1 VLGVLGAERDRGRS
15 SACRGRG
22 ASFEV
27 EHAALA
33 KDQRRKVKFQER
45 MAVQQGREDVDAES
59 EDGAMTLFKRHIGR
73 RVAGVGVGVALLM
86 LGLEAPAFA
95 LAPTITSFTP
105 TSGPAGC
112 VVTITGTNF
121 DNPAVD
127 DVEFNNVDAANFTV
141 VSATQ
146 IRAEAP
152 AAVSTGKIEVTSS
165 GVGGGTATST
175 ADFTVASPGT
185 CAPTI
190 TSFTPTC
197 GQAGTSVS
205 ITGTNLLDASN
216 SAGTVTFNTTVA
228 PSTAVVSAT
237 QITAFVPSGATTG
250 KVKVDTG
257 VGTAATS
264 TADFTVGSCV
274 TITSFT
280 PTSGPVG
287 TVVKITGTG
296 FTGATAVSFNNVN
309 ATTFTVDS
317 ATQITATVPTGATTG
332 KIKVTTPSGSATST
346 ADFVVSTV
354 HSRSITL
361 SLRKHLV
368 ARGMV
373 SVGDAFTACAASV
386 PVKIQR
392 RVSGHWKTVGSTTT
406 TSTGAYKKR
415 IRDRAGRYRARA
427 ARVSLNSGADVCS
440 RAVSPVRRHRH

>member
-1 VLGVLGAERDRGRS
+1 
-15 SACRGRG
+15 
-22 ASFEV
+22 
-27 EHAALA
+27 
-33 KDQRRKVKFQER
+33 
-45 MAVQQGREDVDAES
+45 
-59 EDGAMTLFKRHIGR
+59 MTLFKRHIGR
-73 RVAGVGVGVALLM
+73 RVAGIGVAAALLV

-95 LAPTITSFTP
+95 VAPTITSFTP
-105 TSGPAGC
+105 SSGPTGC

-121 DNPAVD
+121 DNP
-127 DVEFNNVDAANFTV
+127 NVTSVQFGGTAAANFTI
-141 VSATQ
+141 VSATE
-146 IRAEAP
+146 IRAEV
-152 AAVSTGKIEVTSS
+152 AAGATGAITVDNGVVGTSS
-165 GVGGGTATST
+165 TN
-175 ADFTVASPGT
+175 FTVTSPGT

-197 GQAGTSVS
+197 GPVGTSVS

-216 SAGTVTFNTTVA
+216 SAGTVTFNTTTA
-228 PSTAVVSAT
+228 SSTSVVSAT

-264 TADFTVGSCV
+264 TADFTVAGTCA

-280 PTSGPVG
+280 PTHGPVG

-296 FTGATAVSFNNVN
+296 FTGATAVSFNNVA
-309 ATTFTVDS
+309 ATTFHVDS

-332 KIKVTTPSGSATST
+332 KIRVTVGGGTVASA

-361 SLRKHLV
+361 SLKKHLV

-373 SVGDAFTACAASV
+373 SVGDGFGACSASV

-392 RVSGHWKTVGSTTT
+392 RVSGHWKNVGSTTT
-406 TSTGAYKKR
+406 TSAGAYKKR
-415 IRDRAGRYRARA
+415 IKDKPGKYRAKA
-427 ARVSLNSGADVCS
+427 TKVSLNAGADVCKK
-440 RAVSPVRRHRH
+440 ATSPVRRNT

>member
-1 VLGVLGAERDRGRS
+1 
-15 SACRGRG
+15 
-22 ASFEV
+22 
-27 EHAALA
+27 
-33 KDQRRKVKFQER
+33 
-45 MAVQQGREDVDAES
+45 
-59 EDGAMTLFKRHIGR
+59 MTLFKRHIGR
-73 RVAGVGVGVALLM
+73 RVAGVGVAAALLV

-95 LAPTITSFTP
+95 VAPTITSFTP
-105 TSGPAGC
+105 SSGPTGC

-121 DNPAVD
+121 DNPNVTA
-127 DVEFNNVDAANFTV
+127 VEFGGTPAANFTI

-146 IRAEAP
+146 IRAEVAGGT
-152 AAVSTGKIEVTSS
+152 TGAITVDNGVVGTSS
-165 GVGGGTATST
+165 TN
-175 ADFTVASPGT
+175 FTVASPGT

-197 GQAGTSVS
+197 GPAGTSVS

-228 PSTAVVSAT
+228 PSTLALSAT
-237 QITAFVPSGATTG
+237 QITAIVPNGATTG

-264 TADFTVGSCV
+264 TADFTVAATCA

-280 PTSGPVG
+280 PTHGPVG

-296 FTGATAVSFNNVN
+296 FTGATAVSFNNVA
-309 ATTFTVDS
+309 ATTFHVDS

-332 KIKVTTPSGSATST
+332 KIRVTVGGGTVASA

-361 SLRKHLV
+361 SLKKHLV

-373 SVGDAFTACAASV
+373 SVGDGFGACSASV

-392 RVSGHWKTVGSTTT
+392 RVSGHWKNVGSTTT
-406 TSTGAYKKR
+406 TSAGAYKKR
-415 IRDRAGRYRARA
+415 IKDKPGKYRAKA
-427 ARVSLNSGADVCS
+427 TKVSLNAGADVCKK
-440 RAVSPVRRHRH
+440 ATSPVRRNT